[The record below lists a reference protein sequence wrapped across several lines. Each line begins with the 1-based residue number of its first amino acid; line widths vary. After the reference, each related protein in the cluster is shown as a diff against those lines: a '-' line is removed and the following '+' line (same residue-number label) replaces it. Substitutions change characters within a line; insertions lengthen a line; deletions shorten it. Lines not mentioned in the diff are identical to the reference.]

1 MKKNAVLKENLKCVA
16 EVKMTYRRNTEIEQ
30 QNIRLSR
37 DVFDMARRIYDAGTI
52 EYREQ
57 AWVLLLNTAGKV
69 NGYFKAADGGID
81 SAVVDIRLVL
91 QAALLTNSI
100 AMVLIHNHPSGNS
113 KPSGSDDTLTANLN
127 KACQAMSMQLLDHV
141 VITSEDYYSYADNGR
156 L

>member
-30 QNIRLSR
+30 QKIQMSR
-37 DVFDMARRIYDAGTI
+37 DAAEMSRRLYEEGTI
-52 EYREQ
+52 DYREQ

-69 NGYFKAADGGID
+69 NGYFKAADGGIAEA
-81 SAVVDIRLVL
+81 SVDIRLIL
-91 QAALLTNSI
+91 QAALLTNSV

-113 KPSGSDDTLTANLN
+113 KPSGSDDTLTKDLN
-127 KACQAMSMQLLDHV
+127 KACQAMSMRLLDHV